1 MKTPYKNRQKKLED
15 QIRNITHYDELNE
28 QDPMARARK
37 IRCVIK
43 NVLGIGKKKETDG
56 IDQER

>member
-1 MKTPYKNRQKKLED
+1 MKIPYKKTVRRNLES

-28 QDPMARARK
+28 QDPMARAKK
-37 IRCVIK
+37 ISCVIK

-56 IDQER
+56 ID